1 MKNALLLLISLFFTT
16 VIFSQNN
23 LAPCGQENLSN
34 GFENGLENTSGKN
47 LIVANDLVVNSGEN
61 FTLTQL
67 IYHSFHQ
74 GFEPIDGVDII
85 YYADNNGLPGTI
97 IGTENGVIPSSLLDI
112 GDFGLEIY
120 EVTLDVTPF
129 IFEGYSNE
137 TIYWIGLIG
146 STSDGEALY
155 WETTSAT
162 AIGSPAAQSF
172 EGVYSIPNPDFD
184 GVYFL
189 SGFCEPLLEVNDIEE
204 NLIKIY
210 PNPTTDIVN
219 LKFPS
224 NISVN
229 ELKVYNSLGMDMNI
243 SHSNNSINVENLV
256 KGIYLLKVETS
267 YGTLTERFV
276 KY

>member
-74 GFEPIDGVDII
+74 GFEPIDSVDII

-129 IFEGYSNE
+129 IFEGNSNE

-146 STSDGEALY
+146 STSNGEALY

-189 SGFCEPLLEVNDIEE
+189 SGFCEPLLEVNNIEE

-210 PNPTTDIVN
+210 PNPTKEILN
-219 LKFPS
+219 IKFPS
-224 NISVN
+224 NITVN
-229 ELKVYNSLGMDMNI
+229 GVKVYNSLGMNMNI
-243 SHSNNSINVENLV
+243 SHSANSINVKNLAN
-256 KGIYLLKVETS
+256 GIYLLKVETS
-267 YGTLTERFV
+267 YGILTERFV